1 MNIRLLGMR
10 IRVEMAVAFL
20 VLGMILGGS
29 LLCNC
34 TGTLMEG
41 MTPLSE
47 TNNDS
52 NTNLNKWEE
61 NAKKYAAEMD
71 EQNNLHN
78 HESYNGT
85 PSPLKDGQMFFWEG
99 TEFKPECC
107 GSSYTS
113 STGCACATEEQV
125 KFINTRGGNR
135 TENSQF

>member
-1 MNIRLLGMR
+1 MNIRLLGMK

-41 MTPLSE
+41 MTSLSE
-47 TNNDS
+47 PNNDHYKQGVQDANEYAHS
-52 NTNLNKWEE
+52 N
-61 NAKKYAAEMD
+61 D

-78 HESYNGT
+78 HESYNGK
-85 PSPLKDGQMFFWEG
+85 PAPLKEGDMFFWEG
-99 TEFKPECC
+99 TQFRPECC
-107 GSSYTS
+107 PSTYTNSS
-113 STGCACATEEQV
+113 GCACTTEEQV

>member
-1 MNIRLLGMR
+1 MNIRLFGMK
-10 IRVEMAVAFL
+10 IRVEMAIAFL

-41 MTPLSE
+41 MAPLSGS
-47 TNNDS
+47 NNEHS
-52 NTNLNKWEE
+52 NQGVEDANE
-61 NAKKYAAEMD
+61 YARSND
-71 EQNNLHN
+71 EQNNLNN

-107 GSSYTS
+107 GSNYTS